1 MGLLVEKV
9 NWTLSMLPSTLCTYK
24 LREVNLSIWERLH
37 NSAVRFGEIIIM
49 HKVIEHYGLYSE
61 SSQQQILSVDEGLL
75 YWKLIAARISGKQ
88 IP

>member
-1 MGLLVEKV
+1 MYLQITGSKPFNLR
-9 NWTLSMLPSTLCTYK
+9 TPPQLCG
-24 LREVNLSIWERLH
+24 S
-37 NSAVRFGEIIIM
+37 VRFGEIIIM